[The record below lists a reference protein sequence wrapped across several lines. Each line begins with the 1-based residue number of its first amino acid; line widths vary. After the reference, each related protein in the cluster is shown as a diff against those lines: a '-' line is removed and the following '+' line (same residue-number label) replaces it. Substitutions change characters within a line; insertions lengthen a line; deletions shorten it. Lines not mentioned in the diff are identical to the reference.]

1 MASLK
6 KRQGLARMIIRR
18 AICAVCVLI
27 MIFSAVMA
35 CRQLDEKGAVLED
48 LYSRMMH
55 QEEPF
60 INQVAGYKRN
70 QRLYYGSSDMGT
82 FISQVNFDLVDQI
95 DSKNNEIGIFT
106 QQYHQIIKNLPKD
119 SGSYFLRKVFST
131 FDNQALF
138 DMWLAG
144 FQKASVA
151 PALKQIREIEWQMFG
166 WYGIFAAALLVL
178 LLTYAFTVERG
189 MFNRFIPKGEKSSS
203 GVSAYVLGILNYLT
217 LGFVGLIFFFNEKKS
232 RYVKQAAVQ
241 TMLLALI
248 SAVLIFA
255 ISIMYRIFSYMFPP
269 VQNIVQ
275 TLRLSITFMLI
286 GTYIFG
292 FLMTLAGRVFQI
304 PIIGRLSVRSSYCD

>member
-106 QQYHQIIKNLPKD
+106 QQYRQIVKSLPKD
-119 SGSYFLRKVFST
+119 SDNYFLRKVFST